1 MADTQTKTCTFCKTE
16 KPLTEFFSRGGKL
29 SHLYKS
35 RCKQC
40 MQAQRQEWALHNKD
54 HLNEWR
60 RKNWVT
66 TNRRLKRRGAT
77 EELYNE
83 LYEIQQGCCA
93 ICNEPEEKLSWLCID
108 HDHNT
113 GRVRGLLCPSCNRG
127 IGLLQD
133 NPKFLLKAA
142 KYIEEAKQEELT
154 TEATIERT

>member
-1 MADTQTKTCTFCKTE
+1 MATSKTCTFCKTE

-35 RCKQC
+35 RCKLC
-40 MQAQRQEWALHNKD
+40 MQVKRQEWALNNKE

-66 TNRRLKRRGAT
+66 ANRRLKRRGAT

-83 LYEIQQGCCA
+83 LYEVQQGCCA
-93 ICNEPEEKLSWLCID
+93 VCNEPEEKFSWLCID
-108 HDHNT
+108 HDHST
-113 GRVRGLLCPSCNRG
+113 GRIRGLLCPNCNRG

-133 NPKFLLKAA
+133 SSVLLEKAA
-142 KYIEEAKQEELT
+142 KYIAEAKEKELCNG
-154 TEATIERT
+154 